1 MEPINQKVDEA
12 VLKCLKSIHAM
23 LAEQQKQMDELREQ
37 VISIQKYVVRK
48 QEEEKKL

>member
-1 MEPINQKVDEA
+1 
-12 VLKCLKSIHAM
+12 M